1 MADIRLAYDTSFNAT
16 ITLANLVFDVNLLQG
31 RESAAITNSSGY
43 LDYLISGKITNGT
56 SPGAGVIEVWAV
68 GSVDG
73 TTWPDVFDGTDSA
86 ETVSSTSVKN
96 EVCKLVSSIANYN
109 VSSYAQYFGP
119 ISLASIF
126 GGTLPKKA
134 TTPALSSHQTANPS
148 STPAKSSVAPKKMKI
163 LKSSI

>member
-16 ITLANLVFDVNLLQG
+16 ITLASLAYDGNLLQG

-56 SPGAGVIEVWAV
+56 SPGAGAIEVWAV

-86 ETVSSTSVKN
+86 EIVSSTSVKN

-109 VSSYAQYFGP
+109 ISNYAQYFGP
-119 ISLASIF
+119 VSLASIF
-126 GGTLPKKA
+126 GGTLPKAFVIFVINGSGVALNA
-134 TTPALSSHQTANPS
+134 TASNHQIRLTPVYET
-148 STPAKSSVAPKKMKI
+148 VG
-163 LKSSI
+163 

>member
-16 ITLANLVFDVNLLQG
+16 ITLASLAYDGNLLQG

-56 SPGAGVIEVWAV
+56 SPGSGVIEVWAV

-109 VSSYAQYFGP
+109 FSNYAQYFGP
-119 ISLASIF
+119 VSLASIF
-126 GGTLPKKA
+126 GGTLPKAFVIFVINGSGVALNA
-134 TTPALSSHQTANPS
+134 TASNHQIRLTPVYET
-148 STPAKSSVAPKKMKI
+148 VG
-163 LKSSI
+163 